1 MELLVGAGQ
10 QGPHQADFGWAT
22 LSVCFTSSD
31 GPPGPRKVRGRGA
44 QRYGLDGLDSTE
56 VELVENDTCLL
67 LKQVGLWLKS
77 EQVRGEQGYETGFL
91 FETLRT
97 LCPTLPEEE
106 GRELPSFL
114 EFPEI
119 RALVEEHNMEL
130 VSLDQGRTGH
140 ERRKPTSLV
149 TESAWNGAG

>member
-1 MELLVGAGQ
+1 MAVELSDMALM
-10 QGPHQADFGWAT
+10 GWI
-22 LSVCFTSSD
+22 
-31 GPPGPRKVRGRGA
+31 P
-44 QRYGLDGLDSTE
+44 TE

-91 FETLRT
+91 FET
-97 LCPTLPEEE
+97 PQDPESYLPEEE

-130 VSLDQGRTGH
+130 VSFDQGRVMKG
-140 ERRKPTSLV
+140 ENRPVWSRICREWGS
-149 TESAWNGAG
+149 